1 MRPAR
6 VVVLIGADAA
16 AGWGSLPP
24 FGQRS
29 AVLIAAPLV
38 ARITVL
44 VGARCGGDVFG
55 VWCVPNA

>member
-1 MRPAR
+1 M
-6 VVVLIGADAA
+6 VLIGADAA

-44 VGARCGGDVFG
+44 IGARCSGDVFG